1 MAAESVRIVVVD
13 DHPLLREGVR
23 RLLEHEPDLQCVG
36 QAGKPDDA
44 LALIETARPD
54 LVLLDLRLADAH
66 GIDLL
71 SRIAA
76 MPWAPHV
83 LIVTAFPD
91 EAMIAEAIR
100 LGARG
105 FVLKDADP
113 DTLRQAI
120 RTVAG
125 GELWF
130 PAELTLRVITSMIP
144 SGVAL
149 RLRRLS
155 PREREIAA
163 LVAQG
168 AKNREIGERLLITE
182 RDIQLHLANIFEKL
196 GVEDRLELALLAI
209 KLGLVSPPSTR

>member
-1 MAAESVRIVVVD
+1 
-13 DHPLLREGVR
+13 
-23 RLLEHEPDLQCVG
+23 
-36 QAGKPDDA
+36 
-44 LALIETARPD
+44 
-54 LVLLDLRLADAH
+54 LRL
-66 GIDLL
+66 
-71 SRIAA
+71 
-76 MPWAPHV
+76 
-83 LIVTAFPD
+83 
-91 EAMIAEAIR
+91 
-100 LGARG
+100 
-105 FVLKDADP
+105 
-113 DTLRQAI
+113 AI